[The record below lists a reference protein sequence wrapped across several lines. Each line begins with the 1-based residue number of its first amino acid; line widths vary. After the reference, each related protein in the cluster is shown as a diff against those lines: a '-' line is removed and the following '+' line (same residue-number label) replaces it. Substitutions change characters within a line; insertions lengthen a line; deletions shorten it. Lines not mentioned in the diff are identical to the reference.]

1 MSLAFD
7 EFGRPY
13 LIVREQERK
22 KRVKGLDAIKANL
35 IAAQTVGKL
44 VQTSLGPKGMDKMI
58 VGPDGDALITNDGA
72 TILERMEI
80 VHPISRLMV
89 ELSKSQDDEIGDGT
103 TGVVVLA
110 SLLIEQAL
118 KLLDKGIHPLK
129 ISAGFDKAADF
140 VVDHLMSLVEPDRQT
155 SREDLI
161 KTATTSLGSKVV
173 SNYKQK
179 LAEIAVDAI
188 FSITDFDR
196 KDVNFDLIKIVGKPG
211 GSIEDTELV
220 NGIMIDKDFSHPQMD
235 KVITNAK
242 IAILTCPFEPPKP
255 KTKYNLNI
263 TSADDY
269 RKLAKKEQDYFVDM
283 VQKVKESGADIVM
296 CQWGFDDEANH
307 LLLSHGLRAVRWV
320 SGTDIELLA
329 IATGARIVP
338 RFEQLHPE
346 KLGFA
351 GKVEEINYGTTN
363 NAMVVVREP
372 GRSKAVTILVRGGS
386 KTIIDEARR
395 SIHDALCVVRNLIK
409 DPKVVVGGGA
419 VELSCSISLRK
430 MADEIASV
438 EQYAIRGFAD
448 ALEQICVILADNSG
462 MNAQKSLAEA
472 KSKQVKEDNHRYGI
486 ACLKGV
492 S

>member
-13 LIVREQERK
+13 IIVREQEKK

-35 IAAQTVGKL
+35 IAAQSVGAL
-44 VQTSLGPKGMDKMI
+44 VRTSLGPKGMDKMI

-72 TILERMEI
+72 TILDKMEI

-110 SLLIEQAL
+110 SLLIEQAI

-129 ISAGFDKAADF
+129 ISAGFDKAADY
-140 VVDHLMSLVEPDRQT
+140 VVEHLKKLVEPSQQT

-161 KTATTSLGSKVV
+161 KIASTSLGSKVV

-188 FSITDFDR
+188 SSITDFER

-263 TSADDY
+263 TNADDY
-269 RKLAKKEQDYFVDM
+269 KKLAKKEQDYFVDM

-307 LLLSHGLRAVRWV
+307 LLLQHGLRAVRWV
-320 SGTDIELLA
+320 SGTDVELLA

-372 GRSKAVTILVRGGS
+372 GQSKAVTILVRGGS

-409 DPKVVVGGGA
+409 DPDVVVGGGA
-419 VELSCSISLRK
+419 VELNCSIHLRK
-430 MADEIASV
+430 MADQIATV

-448 ALEQICVILADNSG
+448 ALEQVCVILADNSG
-462 MNAQKSLAEA
+462 MNAQKALTEA
-472 KSKQVKEDNHRYGI
+472 KSRQVKEDSHRFGV
-486 ACLKGV
+486 ACMKGV